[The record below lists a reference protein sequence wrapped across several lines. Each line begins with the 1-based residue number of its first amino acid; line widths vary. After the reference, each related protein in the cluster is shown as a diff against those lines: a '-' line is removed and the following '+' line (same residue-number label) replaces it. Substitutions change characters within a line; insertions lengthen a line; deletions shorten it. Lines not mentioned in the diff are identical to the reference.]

1 MTSIFI
7 VPGGN
12 GTFWRW
18 CCSLLGY
25 SPAWKEVELEP
36 WDCEL
41 WLTSL
46 EDSRVWLAASPRRLL
61 LPNILHMGCS
71 SRTPRPDV
79 LGWRF
84 GHFLRMLKLQAEHQD
99 YFAMVPPTI
108 RGCSTWFLYEF
119 PVYDS
124 QGPHGKGLKSSLNEK
139 DLSLFIEEK
148 SWVRVL
154 KTVVGGSPLPRVT
167 RNVYKSVGHDAMI
180 DRGLDSYGD

>member
-25 SPAWKEVELEP
+25 SPVWKEVVLEP
-36 WDCEL
+36 WDC
-41 WLTSL
+41 
-46 EDSRVWLAASPRRLL
+46 
-61 LPNILHMGCS
+61 
-71 SRTPRPDV
+71 
-79 LGWRF
+79 WRF

-148 SWVRVL
+148 SWIRVL